1 MVMLK
6 PKDESFLHN
15 KFSLGHL
22 NSKFKKVQEE
32 SKKPEEDEQEVEE
45 NVELVDLKFMS
56 DNQAEQ
62 VK

>member
-6 PKDESFLHN
+6 PKDKSFLHN

-22 NSKFKKVQEE
+22 NSKFKKVHED
-32 SKKPEEDEQEVEE
+32 SKKPERDEQESEE
-45 NVELVDLKFMS
+45 NIELVDLKFMS
-56 DNQAEQ
+56 DNQAEK